1 MAISI
6 ISNFTSG
13 RYYPSSNP
21 INCTVNSNNSGKC
34 NFRYI
39 CDVYVNGTKVFTD
52 KLFPDPNTG
61 YAFFQLSRVIQDY
74 IETSLPKTPYLHII
88 NPATN
93 ATGAG
98 AAISVYCRFGE
109 EYDQSTTCDGQVSQ
123 YLNLG
128 TSNTFNVFETA
139 IPYEDFPTFDY
150 TDYLVGTAS
159 STKKF
164 LTNSPREMD
173 ITYNDSYFLD
183 FITNTTITG
192 SFSVNV
198 EAFSATGSVVN
209 NNYTRNLGT
218 LYRRVRLAVGP
229 YDINNYD
236 NDVTIGAN
244 ITYYTV
250 KLKWANN
257 TLTET
262 FRFNVRKPKTFRTRL
277 SFIGLMGSPESY
289 TFYHRNRST
298 YNIDRKTYQKTL
310 QSNYSNQWKY
320 EVGDRSTSTFAI
332 SANETHTVGSFVE
345 REVSEWLTEMWLSP
359 EVWTYRRPELVEFR
373 PFKQGSYVYYF
384 IYGDHNI
391 EVGDYVFS
399 ISSNPDYENR
409 FLVTFVD
416 GQTIGLNMLYS
427 IYGATME
434 GTCGFV
440 LVDDAWNKLP
450 ISISDNT
457 VEVKQKLTRPIEYQL
472 NYAMA
477 YQKMTLR
484 P

>member
-6 ISNFTSG
+6 ISNFTAG

-34 NFRYI
+34 NFRYV
-39 CDVYVNGTKVFTD
+39 CDVYVNGTKIFTD

-74 IETSLPKTPYLHII
+74 IETSLPKSPYVHII
-88 NPATN
+88 NAATTT
-93 ATGAG
+93 TGAG

-109 EYDQSTTCDGQVSQ
+109 EYDSSNACDGQVQQ

-128 TSNTFNVFETA
+128 TSNTFYVFESA
-139 IPYEDFPTFDY
+139 IPYEEFPTFNY
-150 TDYLVGTAS
+150 LDYLVGTAS

-164 LTNSPREMD
+164 LTNSPRELD
-173 ITYNDSYFLD
+173 ITFNDSYYLD
-183 FITNTTITG
+183 FLTNNQITA

-198 EAFSATGSVVN
+198 EAFSATGSVLTK
-209 NNYTRNLGT
+209 NYTRNVTGT
-218 LYRRVRLAVGP
+218 FRRMRLAVGP
-229 YDINNYD
+229 YDLNAYD

-244 ITYYTV
+244 IKYYTV

-262 FRFNVRKPKTFRTRL
+262 FRFNVKKPKTFRTRL

-289 TFYHRNRST
+289 TFYHRNRAT
-298 YNIDRKTYQKTL
+298 YNIERKTYQKTL

-320 EVGDRSTSTFAI
+320 EVGDRETTTFAI
-332 SANETHTVGSFVE
+332 SANEAHTVASFVE
-345 REVSEWLTEMWLSP
+345 RQVSEWLTEMWLSP
-359 EVWTYRRPELVEFR
+359 EVWTYLRPELFEFR
-373 PFKQGSYVYYF
+373 PFQQGSYVYYF
-384 IYGDHNI
+384 IYGQHDFV
-391 EVGDYVFS
+391 VGDDVFS
-399 ISSNPDYENR
+399 YSSNSDYEAR
-409 FLVTFVD
+409 FTVNYVD
-416 GQTIGLNMLYS
+416 GQVIGLNMLYS

-440 LVDDAWNKLP
+440 MKDDAWKKLP
-450 ISISDNT
+450 IVISDNS

-472 NYAMA
+472 NYAMS
-477 YQKMTLR
+477 YQKNTLR